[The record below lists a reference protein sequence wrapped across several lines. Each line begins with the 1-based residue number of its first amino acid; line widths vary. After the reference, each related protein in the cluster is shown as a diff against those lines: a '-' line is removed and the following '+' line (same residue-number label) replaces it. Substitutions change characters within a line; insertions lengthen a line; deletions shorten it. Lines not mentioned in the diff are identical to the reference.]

1 VRGLIVQRAADTV
14 PRAMK
19 DDPSAH
25 AATGPILLVVTAVLW
40 SLSGVLVKSTDWNPL
55 AISGVRSA
63 FAIPVML
70 FFTGRPRV
78 TFSAA
83 QIGAAIAYSGT
94 MIFFVLATRMT
105 SAANA
110 IFLQY
115 TAPIYVAVVSH
126 WWLKERGLR
135 SDWITI
141 PVALAGIALF
151 FLDRLS
157 VSGLWGNL
165 FGLLSGVS
173 FAATAIFLRQERAA
187 SPATAL
193 LMGNILTSLVTAPVI
208 FTGPFPWPELP
219 KLLFL
224 GTVQLGLSYGLYSVA
239 IKRVTALE
247 ATLLPLL
254 EPVLNPI
261 WVMLA
266 IGEVPGKWALI
277 GGSIVLLAV
286 IFRGAVMV
294 ISRQRATA

>member
-1 VRGLIVQRAADTV
+1 
-14 PRAMK
+14 MK
-19 DDPSAH
+19 DELTHHP
-25 AATGPILLVVTAVLW
+25 AAGPILLVVTAILW
-40 SLSGVLVKSTDWNPL
+40 SLSGVLVKSTEWNPL

-70 FFTGRPRV
+70 LFTGRPQV
-78 TFSAA
+78 TFSGG

-115 TAPIYVAVVSH
+115 TAPIYVAAVSH

-135 SDWITI
+135 SDWLTI
-141 PVALAGIALF
+141 PVALGGITLF

-157 VSGLWGNL
+157 VSGFWGNI
-165 FGLLSGVS
+165 FGLLSGIA
-173 FAATAIFLRQERAA
+173 FAATAIFLRTERAA

-193 LMGNILTSLVTAPVI
+193 LMGNILTVLITAPVI
-208 FTGPFPWPELP
+208 VSAPFPWPELP

-254 EPVLNPI
+254 EPVLNPV
-261 WVMLA
+261 WVALA
-266 IGEVPGKWALI
+266 VGEIPGPWALI

-286 IFRGAVMV
+286 LFRGAVMV
-294 ISRQRATA
+294 LSRQRTAA

>member
-1 VRGLIVQRAADTV
+1 MNDEPASH
-14 PRAMK
+14 P
-19 DDPSAH
+19 
-25 AATGPILLVVTAVLW
+25 ATGPILLVVTAVLW
-40 SLSGVLVKSTDWNPL
+40 SLSGVLVKSTECNPL

-70 FFTGRPRV
+70 LFTGWPRV
-78 TFSAA
+78 TFSPG

-94 MIFFVLATRMT
+94 AIFFVLATRMT

-115 TAPIYVAVVSH
+115 TAPIYVAGVSH

-135 SDWITI
+135 SDWLTI
-141 PVALAGIALF
+141 PVALTGIALF
-151 FLDRLS
+151 FLDELS
-157 VSGLWGNL
+157 VSGWWGNI

-173 FAATAIFLRQERAA
+173 FAVMAICLRTERAA

-193 LMGNILTSLVTAPVI
+193 LMGNVLTALVAAPVI
-208 FTGPFPWPELP
+208 VSAPFPWSDLP
-219 KLLFL
+219 TLLLL
-224 GTVQLGLSYGLYSVA
+224 GTVQLGLSYGLYSIA

-254 EPVLNPI
+254 EPVLNPV

-266 IGEVPGKWALI
+266 LGEEPSPWALV

-286 IFRGAVMV
+286 MFRGAVMV
-294 ISRQRATA
+294 LSRTRAGA